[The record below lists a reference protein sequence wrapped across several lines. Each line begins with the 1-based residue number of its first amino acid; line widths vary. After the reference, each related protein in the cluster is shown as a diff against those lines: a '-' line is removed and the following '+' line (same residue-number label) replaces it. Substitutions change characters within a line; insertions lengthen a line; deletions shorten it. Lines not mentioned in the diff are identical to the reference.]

1 MVYEEF
7 KVPENLQDYLLCYW
21 KFTGPRS
28 GPDGP
33 IRHYI
38 PPDACPSLI
47 FFTLPQFDVKGT
59 TLFGPTKYI
68 AETQVFRG
76 SISMGIRFRPG
87 VISGLFGQSGQEL
100 RDQNIQPAPILNG
113 LDYEQGLDLVTD
125 AAGWQDYL
133 NQTLPLVIARSQP
146 HIPQVL
152 QQAMDT
158 ILSSRGNI
166 RISDLLETIPLSERQ
181 LQKTFKQEVGLTLKE
196 FATVMR
202 LRASIIQMELEGKG
216 YQDMVFDSGYYD
228 QAHFI
233 RDFSKLSRI
242 SLPDFKRYIKNIR
255 HVGVSFRL

>member
-7 KVPENLQDYLLCYW
+7 AVPGALQPYVLCYW
-21 KFTGPRS
+21 KFAGPVS
-28 GPDGP
+28 GPDAP

-47 FFTLPQFDVKGT
+47 FFSLPAHHFQGT

-68 AETQVFRG
+68 AETEVFRG
-76 SISMGIRFRPG
+76 SVSLGIRFRPG
-87 VISGLFGQSGQEL
+87 IVSSLFGLSGQEL
-100 RDQNIQPAPILNG
+100 RDQNLQPAPALPGFDFREALN
-113 LDYEQGLDLVTD
+113 LMREDKAVLSYFD
-125 AAGWQDYL
+125 
-133 NQTLPLVIARSQP
+133 QTLQRIIEKLQPEIPRVI
-146 HIPQVL
+146 
-152 QQAMDT
+152 QQSIEL
-158 ILSSRGNI
+158 ILKARGNI
-166 RISDLLETIPLSERQ
+166 RIADLLTEIPLSERQ

-242 SLPDFKRYIKNIR
+242 SLPDFKRYVRNIQ
-255 HVGVSFRL
+255 HVGVSYRR